1 MSSKSVIVIGGGLAG
16 LSSAVALAEAGFRVR
31 LLEKRPHLGGRAA
44 SYVLPGGEH
53 VDNCQ
58 HVTLGCCTNLEDF
71 YRRVGAADQIRFFDR
86 LLFAAPD
93 GQRGAIA
100 SVALPPPL
108 HMAPSFAFFPL
119 LGWADKR
126 AIAQA
131 LLAIARSGGQPG
143 GSFERASRVKTSRC
157 SRGCKSIARPTR
169 AIRRFW
175 EVILVSALDE
185 ELDRID
191 ARYGIDVF
199 WKAFLSTRGG
209 YRVGIP
215 RVPLG
220 ELYEGCRKALAAQG
234 GEVQLRAG
242 VRGFLVVD
250 GRVEGVER
258 EDGSVETADYYLAA
272 VPQDVLPELLPAEV
286 VEREPVFSNLRNL
299 RTSPITGVH
308 LWFDRTVMS
317 EPFLT
322 LLDSTTQWVFNKT
335 QLYGGGAKDG
345 GQYLA
350 AGDQRVVQPGFAL
363 AAGNYRAVP
372 RGTARCASRNSRGR
386 AREGNRGQ
394 GNVRDVFAGARFGP
408 VASRAEKSPLG
419 IISRRGL
426 DIDRLAVHNGGSRPQ
441 RLPGRRSD
449 SLRCRNAT
457 EIIAAGFARGR
468 IGAPVG
474 TRNREKQPAN
484 GFDPQSTIL
493 GFLRLFTV
501 SLNIRLAC
509 SDSEYDWFPPGGFPW
524 TGSISTGATRVPTS
538 PKKKKNVSTTKAI
551 HDRNRSDREHRA
563 WSARLHARAVPIA
576 APCCSRASIRKE
588 SARVALSSCIAASS
602 ALTLTPPRALNA

>member
-44 SYVLPGGEH
+44 SYVLPGGET

-58 HVTLGCCTNLEDF
+58 HVTLGCCTNLDDF
-71 YRRVGAADQIRFFDR
+71 YRRVGAANQIRFFDR

-93 GQRGAIA
+93 GRRGSIA

-126 AIAQA
+126 GIAQA
-131 LLAIARSGGQPG
+131 LLAIARSGGRPADLSAG
-143 GSFERASRVKTSRC
+143 GAGENVTMLAWLQKHRQTD
-157 SRGCKSIARPTR
+157 R

-185 ELDRID
+185 KLDRID

-220 ELYEGCRKALAAQG
+220 ELYEGCRKALAGQG

-250 GRVEGVER
+250 RRVEGVER
-258 EDGSVETADYYLAA
+258 EDGTVETADYYLAA
-272 VPQDVLPELLPAEV
+272 VPQDALPELLPAEV
-286 VEREPVFSNLRNL
+286 VEREPVFLNLRNL

-335 QLYGGGAKDG
+335 QLYGGEENG
-345 GQYLA
+345 GQYLQLVISA
-350 AGDQRVVQPGFAL
+350 SYSL
-363 AAGNYRAVP
+363 AARSRQEIIALCLEELREVLP
-372 RGTARCASRNSRGR
+372 ATRQATLVKGTVVKEMSATFSPAPGSDRWR
-386 AREGNRGQ
+386 
-394 GNVRDVFAGARFGP
+394 P
-408 VASRAEKSPLG
+408 VQKSPL
-419 IISRRGL
+419 SGL
-426 DIDRLAVHNGGSRPQ
+426 FLAGDWTLTGWPSTMEGAV
-441 RLPGRRSD
+441 RSGY
-449 SLRCRNAT
+449 L
-457 EIIAAGFARGR
+457 AAEAILSDAGMPRKLLQADLHAEGFARLWAR
-468 IGAPVG
+468 
-474 TRNREKQPAN
+474 
-484 GFDPQSTIL
+484 
-493 GFLRLFTV
+493 
-501 SLNIRLAC
+501 
-509 SDSEYDWFPPGGFPW
+509 
-524 TGSISTGATRVPTS
+524 GS
-538 PKKKKNVSTTKAI
+538 
-551 HDRNRSDREHRA
+551 
-563 WSARLHARAVPIA
+563 
-576 APCCSRASIRKE
+576 
-588 SARVALSSCIAASS
+588 
-602 ALTLTPPRALNA
+602 

>member
-1 MSSKSVIVIGGGLAG
+1 MSLKNVIVIGGGLAG

-53 VDNCQ
+53 IDNCQ

-71 YRRVGAADQIRFFDR
+71 YRRVGAANQIRFFDR

-93 GQRGAIA
+93 GRRGAIA

-119 LGWADKR
+119 VDWADKR

-131 LLAIARSGGQPG
+131 LLAIVRSGGRPADLSATGVGENLTMLAWLKKHRQT
-143 GSFERASRVKTSRC
+143 A
-157 SRGCKSIARPTR
+157 RG
-169 AIRRFW
+169 IRRFW

-199 WKAFLSTRGG
+199 WKAFLSTRAG

-220 ELYEGCRKALAAQG
+220 ELYEGCRKALAEQG

-250 GRVEGVER
+250 GRVDGVEK

-286 VEREPVFSNLRNL
+286 VERDPVFLNLRNL

-335 QLYGGGAKDG
+335 QLSGGGDSNMQYLQLVISASYSLTSRSRQEIIALCLEELREVLPATRVATLVKGTVVKEMSATFSPTPGSDLWRPTQKSPLSG
-345 GQYLA
+345 LFLAGDWTSTGWPSTMEGAVRSGYLA
-350 AGDQRVVQPGFAL
+350 AEAILSDAGTPRKLLQPDLPA
-363 AAGNYRAVP
+363 
-372 RGTARCASRNSRGR
+372 
-386 AREGNRGQ
+386 EG
-394 GNVRDVFAGARFGP
+394 
-408 VASRAEKSPLG
+408 L
-419 IISRRGL
+419 
-426 DIDRLAVHNGGSRPQ
+426 
-441 RLPGRRSD
+441 
-449 SLRCRNAT
+449 
-457 EIIAAGFARGR
+457 
-468 IGAPVG
+468 
-474 TRNREKQPAN
+474 
-484 GFDPQSTIL
+484 
-493 GFLRLFTV
+493 
-501 SLNIRLAC
+501 
-509 SDSEYDWFPPGGFPW
+509 
-524 TGSISTGATRVPTS
+524 
-538 PKKKKNVSTTKAI
+538 
-551 HDRNRSDREHRA
+551 
-563 WSARLHARAVPIA
+563 ARLWAR
-576 APCCSRASIRKE
+576 
-588 SARVALSSCIAASS
+588 
-602 ALTLTPPRALNA
+602 

>member
-71 YRRVGAADQIRFFDR
+71 YRRVGAANQIRFFDR

-93 GQRGAIA
+93 GERGAIA

-108 HMAPSFAFFPL
+108 HMAPSFVFFPL

-131 LLAIARSGGQPG
+131 LLAIARSGGQPADLSANG
-143 GSFERASRVKTSRC
+143 AGENVSMLAWLQKHRQTA
-157 SRGCKSIARPTR
+157 R

-220 ELYEGCRKALAAQG
+220 NLYEGCRKALAGQG

-242 VRGFLVVD
+242 LRRFLVTD
-250 GRVEGVER
+250 GRVDGVER
-258 EDGSVETADYYLAA
+258 EDGVVETADYYLAA
-272 VPQDVLPELLPAEV
+272 VPQDVLPELLPAAI
-286 VEREPVFSNLRNL
+286 VEQEPVFSGLRNL

-308 LWFDRTVMS
+308 LWFDRTVMT

-335 QLYGGGAKDG
+335 ELCGGGGEDR
-345 GQYLA
+345 GQYLQLVISA
-350 AGDQRVVQPGFAL
+350 SYSLATRSRQEIIAMCLEELSKVLPAIREATLVKGTVVKEMSATFSPAPGSDRWRPA
-363 AAGNYRAVP
+363 
-372 RGTARCASRNSRGR
+372 
-386 AREGNRGQ
+386 Q
-394 GNVRDVFAGARFGP
+394 
-408 VASRAEKSPLG
+408 KSPL
-419 IISRRGL
+419 SRLFLAGDWTMTGWPSTMEGAVRSGYLAAEAILSDAGTPRKLLQPDLRAEGL
-426 DIDRLAVHNGGSRPQ
+426 ARLW
-441 RLPGRRSD
+441 
-449 SLRCRNAT
+449 
-457 EIIAAGFARGR
+457 ARG
-468 IGAPVG
+468 
-474 TRNREKQPAN
+474 
-484 GFDPQSTIL
+484 S
-493 GFLRLFTV
+493 
-501 SLNIRLAC
+501 
-509 SDSEYDWFPPGGFPW
+509 
-524 TGSISTGATRVPTS
+524 
-538 PKKKKNVSTTKAI
+538 
-551 HDRNRSDREHRA
+551 
-563 WSARLHARAVPIA
+563 
-576 APCCSRASIRKE
+576 
-588 SARVALSSCIAASS
+588 
-602 ALTLTPPRALNA
+602 